1 MLCVTSNNA
10 CSSVVLQ
17 LNLIQNDPCPSLAPP
32 ENLLQVLGLSD
43 LINAMLLMDAPS
55 LETVLLGI
63 QPEST
68 DWGPVLTPKVEAA
81 QRSLLEAALEQISQW
96 EAQISGIAVDSIP
109 M

>member
-1 MLCVTSNNA
+1 M
-10 CSSVVLQ
+10 
-17 LNLIQNDPCPSLAPP
+17 
-32 ENLLQVLGLSD
+32 LGLSD

-96 EAQISGIAVDSIP
+96 EAQILGIAVDSIP